1 MDTALS
7 IEQFSQVMA
16 SEQPQNGMIEVLR
29 KLTTV
34 EDSALLRKFN
44 PLPQAGSAQGIGWL
58 GWAY

>member
-7 IEQFSQVMA
+7 IEQFSKVMA
-16 SEQPQNGMIEVLR
+16 SEQPHSGMIEVLR

-34 EDSALLRKFN
+34 EDSAVRKFN